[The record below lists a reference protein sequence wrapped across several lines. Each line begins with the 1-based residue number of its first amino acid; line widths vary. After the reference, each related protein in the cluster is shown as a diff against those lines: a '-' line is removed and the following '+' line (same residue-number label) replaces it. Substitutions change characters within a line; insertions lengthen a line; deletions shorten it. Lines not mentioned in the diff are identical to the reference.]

1 LMEDYMKGLE
11 RAMSRLPASKGTED
25 RFVIPPPKIF
35 YEGKTTV
42 LENFTSI
49 ADALNRDPDH
59 LMKFILQEMGTAGKI
74 EGQHAVF
81 QGRFT
86 EQSLERHIDSYVQEY
101 VICSECHRPDTQL
114 IRSDRVLML
123 KCEACGAHRPVR
135 KRKTKTIV
143 PKDGGQKGRR
153 DRQGRQVHDLRSR
166 DREGRHRQ
174 GQDQEDQRNSCLLR
188 DRGEEGLILMG
199 ADPLWSRI
207 SALSSRT
214 GTST

>member
-1 LMEDYMKGLE
+1 MMEDYMKGLE

-86 EQSLERHIDSYVQEY
+86 EQSFERHIDSYVQEY

-143 PKDGGQKGRR
+143 PKD
-153 DRQGRQVHDLRSR
+153 VI
-166 DREGRHRQ
+166 
-174 GQDQEDQRNSCLLR
+174 
-188 DRGEEGLILMG
+188 EEGETYEL
-199 ADPLWSRI
+199 RI
-207 SALSSRT
+207 DSVGRKGDGIARVDKFMIFVPGTAKGDIVRAKIKKISGTLAFSEIVEKKGSA
-214 GTST
+214 

>member
-11 RAMSRLPASKGTED
+11 RAISRLPASRGTED

-42 LENFTSI
+42 LENFAGI

-86 EQSLERHIDSYVQEY
+86 EQNLERHIDSYVQEY

-135 KRKTKTIV
+135 KRKTKTVV
-143 PKDGGQKGRR
+143 PR
-153 DRQGRQVHDLRSR
+153 DVI
-166 DREGRHRQ
+166 
-174 GQDQEDQRNSCLLR
+174 
-188 DRGEEGLILMG
+188 EEGETYEL
-199 ADPLWSRI
+199 RI
-207 SALSSRT
+207 DSVGRKGDGIARVDKFMIFVPGTAKGDIVRAKIKKISGTLAFSEIVEKKGSS
-214 GTST
+214 

>member
-1 LMEDYMKGLE
+1 MKGLD
-11 RAMSRLPASKGTED
+11 RAMSRLPDSRGTED

-42 LENFTSI
+42 LENFASI

-135 KRKTKTIV
+135 KRKTKTVV
-143 PKDGGQKGRR
+143 PKD
-153 DRQGRQVHDLRSR
+153 VI
-166 DREGRHRQ
+166 
-174 GQDQEDQRNSCLLR
+174 
-188 DRGEEGLILMG
+188 EEGETYEL
-199 ADPLWSRI
+199 RI
-207 SALSSRT
+207 DSVGRKGDGIARVDKFMIFVPGTAKGDIVRAKIKKISGTLAFSEVVERKGSS
-214 GTST
+214 

>member
-1 LMEDYMKGLE
+1 MEDYMKGLE
-11 RAMSRLPASKGTED
+11 RAMSRLPASRGTED

-42 LENFTSI
+42 LENFAGI

-86 EQSLERHIDSYVQEY
+86 EQNLERHIDSYVQEY

-114 IRSDRVLML
+114 IRSDRVLTL

-135 KRKTKTIV
+135 KRKTKTVV
-143 PKDGGQKGRR
+143 PKD
-153 DRQGRQVHDLRSR
+153 VI
-166 DREGRHRQ
+166 
-174 GQDQEDQRNSCLLR
+174 
-188 DRGEEGLILMG
+188 EEGETYEL
-199 ADPLWSRI
+199 RI
-207 SALSSRT
+207 DSVGRKGDGIARVDKFMIFVPGTAKGDIVRAKIKKISGTLAFSEVVERKGSA
-214 GTST
+214 

>member
-1 LMEDYMKGLE
+1 MEDYMKGLE
-11 RAMSRLPASKGTED
+11 RAMSRLPASRGTED

-42 LENFTSI
+42 LENFAGI

-86 EQSLERHIDSYVQEY
+86 EQNLERHIDSYVQEY

-135 KRKTKTIV
+135 KRKTKTVV
-143 PKDGGQKGRR
+143 PKD
-153 DRQGRQVHDLRSR
+153 VI
-166 DREGRHRQ
+166 
-174 GQDQEDQRNSCLLR
+174 
-188 DRGEEGLILMG
+188 EEGETYEL
-199 ADPLWSRI
+199 RI
-207 SALSSRT
+207 DSVGRKGDGIARVDKFMIFVPGTAKGDIVRAKIKKISGTLAFSEVVERKGSA
-214 GTST
+214 

>member
-1 LMEDYMKGLE
+1 MEDYMKGLE
-11 RAMSRLPASKGTED
+11 RAMSRLPASRGTED
-25 RFVIPPPKIF
+25 RFVIPTPKIF

-42 LENFTSI
+42 LENFASI

-86 EQSLERHIDSYVQEY
+86 EQNLERHIDSYVQEY

-135 KRKTKTIV
+135 KRKTKTVV
-143 PKDGGQKGRR
+143 PR
-153 DRQGRQVHDLRSR
+153 DVI
-166 DREGRHRQ
+166 
-174 GQDQEDQRNSCLLR
+174 
-188 DRGEEGLILMG
+188 EEGETYEL
-199 ADPLWSRI
+199 RI
-207 SALSSRT
+207 DSVGRKGDGIARVDKFMIFVPGTAKGDIVRAKIKKISGTLAFSEIVEKKGSS
-214 GTST
+214 

>member
-11 RAMSRLPASKGTED
+11 RAISRLPASRGTED

-42 LENFTSI
+42 LENFTGI

-86 EQSLERHIDSYVQEY
+86 EQNLERHIDSYVQEY

-135 KRKTKTIV
+135 KRKTKTVV
-143 PKDGGQKGRR
+143 PR
-153 DRQGRQVHDLRSR
+153 DVI
-166 DREGRHRQ
+166 
-174 GQDQEDQRNSCLLR
+174 
-188 DRGEEGLILMG
+188 EEGETYEL
-199 ADPLWSRI
+199 RI
-207 SALSSRT
+207 DSVGRKGDGIARVDKFMIFVPGTAKGDIVRAKIKKISGTLAFSEIVEKKGSS
-214 GTST
+214 

>member
-143 PKDGGQKGRR
+143 PKD
-153 DRQGRQVHDLRSR
+153 VI
-166 DREGRHRQ
+166 
-174 GQDQEDQRNSCLLR
+174 
-188 DRGEEGLILMG
+188 EEGETYEL
-199 ADPLWSRI
+199 RI
-207 SALSSRT
+207 DSVGRKGDGIARVDKFMIFVPGTAKGEIVRAKIKKISGTLAFSEIVEKKGSS
-214 GTST
+214 

>member
-42 LENFTSI
+42 LENFSSI

-143 PKDGGQKGRR
+143 PKD
-153 DRQGRQVHDLRSR
+153 VI
-166 DREGRHRQ
+166 
-174 GQDQEDQRNSCLLR
+174 
-188 DRGEEGLILMG
+188 EEGETYEL
-199 ADPLWSRI
+199 RI
-207 SALSSRT
+207 DSVGRKGDGIARVDKFMIFVPGTAKGDIVRAKIKKISGTLAFSEIVEKKGSS
-214 GTST
+214 

>member
-1 LMEDYMKGLE
+1 MMEDYMKGLD
-11 RAMSRLPASKGTED
+11 RAMSRLPASRGTED

-42 LENFTSI
+42 LENFAGI

-135 KRKTKTIV
+135 KRKTKTVV
-143 PKDGGQKGRR
+143 PKDII
-153 DRQGRQVHDLRSR
+153 
-166 DREGRHRQ
+166 
-174 GQDQEDQRNSCLLR
+174 
-188 DRGEEGLILMG
+188 EEGETYEL
-199 ADPLWSRI
+199 RI
-207 SALSSRT
+207 DSVGRKGDGIARVDKFMIFVPGTAKGDIVRAKIKKISGTLAFSEVVERKGSS
-214 GTST
+214 

>member
-1 LMEDYMKGLE
+1 MKGLD
-11 RAMSRLPASKGTED
+11 RAMSRLPASRGTED

-42 LENFTSI
+42 LENFAGI

-135 KRKTKTIV
+135 KRKTKTVV
-143 PKDGGQKGRR
+143 PKD
-153 DRQGRQVHDLRSR
+153 VI
-166 DREGRHRQ
+166 
-174 GQDQEDQRNSCLLR
+174 
-188 DRGEEGLILMG
+188 EEGETYEL
-199 ADPLWSRI
+199 RI
-207 SALSSRT
+207 DSVGRKGDGIARVDKFMIFVPGTAKGDIVRAKIKKISGTLAFSEVVERKGSS
-214 GTST
+214 

>member
-1 LMEDYMKGLE
+1 MMEDYMKGLE
-11 RAMSRLPASKGTED
+11 RAMSRLPASRGTED
-25 RFVIPPPKIF
+25 RFVIPQPKIF

-42 LENFTSI
+42 LENFASI

-86 EQSLERHIDSYVQEY
+86 EQNLERHIDSYVQEY

-143 PKDGGQKGRR
+143 PKD
-153 DRQGRQVHDLRSR
+153 VI
-166 DREGRHRQ
+166 
-174 GQDQEDQRNSCLLR
+174 
-188 DRGEEGLILMG
+188 EEGETYEL
-199 ADPLWSRI
+199 RI
-207 SALSSRT
+207 DSVGRKGDGIARVDKFMIFVP
-214 GTST
+214 GTAKGDIVRAKIKKISGTLAFSEIVERKGST

>member
-1 LMEDYMKGLE
+1 MEDYMKGLD
-11 RAMSRLPASKGTED
+11 RAMSRLPDSRGTED

-42 LENFTSI
+42 LENFASI

-135 KRKTKTIV
+135 KRKTKTVV
-143 PKDGGQKGRR
+143 PKD
-153 DRQGRQVHDLRSR
+153 VI
-166 DREGRHRQ
+166 
-174 GQDQEDQRNSCLLR
+174 
-188 DRGEEGLILMG
+188 EEGETYEL
-199 ADPLWSRI
+199 RI
-207 SALSSRT
+207 DSVGRKGDGIARVVKFMIFVPGTAKGDIVRAKIKKISGTLAFSEVVERKGSS
-214 GTST
+214 

>member
-1 LMEDYMKGLE
+1 MEDYMKGLE
-11 RAMSRLPASKGTED
+11 RAMSRLPPSRGTED
-25 RFVIPPPKIF
+25 RFVIPSPKIF

-42 LENFTSI
+42 LENFATI

-86 EQSLERHIDSYVQEY
+86 EQNLERHIDSYVQEY

-114 IRSDRVLML
+114 IRSDRVLTL

-135 KRKTKTIV
+135 KRKTKTV
-143 PKDGGQKGRR
+143 APKD
-153 DRQGRQVHDLRSR
+153 VI
-166 DREGRHRQ
+166 
-174 GQDQEDQRNSCLLR
+174 
-188 DRGEEGLILMG
+188 EEGETYEL
-199 ADPLWSRI
+199 RI
-207 SALSSRT
+207 ESVGRKGDGIARVDKFMIFVPGTAKGDIVRAKIKKISGTLAFSEVVERKGSS
-214 GTST
+214 

>member
-11 RAMSRLPASKGTED
+11 RAMERLPASRGTED

-42 LENFTSI
+42 LENFAGI

-86 EQSLERHIDSYVQEY
+86 EQNLERHIDSYVQEY

-135 KRKTKTIV
+135 KRKTKTVV
-143 PKDGGQKGRR
+143 PKD
-153 DRQGRQVHDLRSR
+153 VI
-166 DREGRHRQ
+166 
-174 GQDQEDQRNSCLLR
+174 
-188 DRGEEGLILMG
+188 EEGETYEL
-199 ADPLWSRI
+199 RI
-207 SALSSRT
+207 ESVGRKGDGIARVDKFMIFVPGTAKGDIVRAKIKKISGTLAFSEVVERKGSS
-214 GTST
+214 

>member
-1 LMEDYMKGLE
+1 MEDYMKGLD
-11 RAMSRLPASKGTED
+11 RAMSRLPDSRGTED

-42 LENFTSI
+42 LENFASI

-135 KRKTKTIV
+135 KRKTKTVV
-143 PKDGGQKGRR
+143 PKD
-153 DRQGRQVHDLRSR
+153 VI
-166 DREGRHRQ
+166 
-174 GQDQEDQRNSCLLR
+174 
-188 DRGEEGLILMG
+188 EEGETYEL
-199 ADPLWSRI
+199 RI
-207 SALSSRT
+207 DSVERKGDGIARVDKFMIFVPGTAKGDIVRAKIKKISGTLAFSEVVERKGSS
-214 GTST
+214 